1 MNCCSIS
8 NIKQFKLN
16 PNWLRVGILP
26 YYKINNTIYLLL
38 GIYKVSSNNFE
49 ICALSGGYKR
59 TIETIEDGA
68 FREFNEETEQFF
80 SEYEN
85 QIKNDLN
92 KCPILFSKGKNGI
105 DRILFIFNIS
115 KYINCSLY
123 KLKTMFK
130 KHFQE
135 KKNTE
140 LYGIDFIEINK
151 FVNNYCDINIYN
163 DLITFMKKN
172 NIYKNYN
179 LQKFI
184 NNC

>member
-1 MNCCSIS
+1 
-8 NIKQFKLN
+8 
-16 PNWLRVGILP
+16 
-26 YYKINNTIYLLL
+26 
-38 GIYKVSSNNFE
+38 
-49 ICALSGGYKR
+49 
-59 TIETIEDGA
+59 
-68 FREFNEETEQFF
+68 
-80 SEYEN
+80 
-85 QIKNDLN
+85 
-92 KCPILFSKGKNGI
+92 
-105 DRILFIFNIS
+105 
-115 KYINCSLY
+115 
-123 KLKTMFK
+123 MFK

-151 FVNNYCDINIYN
+151 FVNDYCDINIYN